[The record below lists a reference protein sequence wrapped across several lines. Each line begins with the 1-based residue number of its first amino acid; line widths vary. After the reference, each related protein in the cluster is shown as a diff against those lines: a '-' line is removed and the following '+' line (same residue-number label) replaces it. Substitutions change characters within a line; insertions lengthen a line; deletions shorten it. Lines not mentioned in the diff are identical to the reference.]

1 MIDNADLAA
10 FKDWLAPAKFS
21 NHVVHCSEVRAVK
34 SGHCSGWWIWQ
45 QYNSLKGMA
54 GWDTVLL
61 ECDEAVT
68 QQINEQL
75 CALATSK
82 GSLLEA
88 F

>member
-1 MIDNADLAA
+1 
-10 FKDWLAPAKFS
+10 
-21 NHVVHCSEVRAVK
+21 
-34 SGHCSGWWIWQ
+34 
-45 QYNSLKGMA
+45 MA